1 MNKIE
6 EQIEIY
12 KKTISKKVKVLDIL
26 DIDFVNY
33 KEPTMN
39 IAVGI
44 SCTFKC
50 GKELCQNQPLC
61 KIKPKEI
68 EIEKI
73 LNLYNE
79 QQITKSI
86 TLQGLEP
93 LDNLGDVLTIIRE
106 FRKISNDKVIIW
118 TGYTEEEI
126 SDLIQYLKMNFTN
139 IIIKV
144 GRYIPNQISHRD
156 EILGVN
162 LASNNQ
168 YAIEINTK

>member
-6 EQIEIY
+6 EQIEKY
-12 KKTISKKVKVLDIL
+12 KKTNNKKIRILDLL

-39 IAVGI
+39 IAIGI
-44 SCTFKC
+44 TCTFKC

-61 KIKPKEI
+61 QIKPKEI

-73 LNLYNE
+73 LKLYTE
-79 QQITKSI
+79 QEITKSI

-93 LDNLGDVLTIIRE
+93 LDNLVDVLTIIRE
-106 FRKISNDKVIIW
+106 FRKTSNDKIIIW
-118 TGYTEEEI
+118 TGYKEEEI
-126 SDLIQYLKMNFTN
+126 GSLIEYIKDNFTN

-144 GRYIPNQISHRD
+144 GRYIPNQKSHKD
-156 EILGVN
+156 KILGVD
-162 LASNNQ
+162 LASDNQ
-168 YAIEINTK
+168 YAIEINRE